1 MCWKQLVWILLTRV
15 LFTVYCW
22 SCQIN
27 QVKRHFSPL
36 LERQPTKLHYT
47 NMVWLVKF
55 ARSFCKFSLT
65 TSRGSA
71 EVLPVLCWFSTGSR
85 ARSSTGWVFSRAQQN
100 SWKWSLSFFSTS
112 VLRSRWTFSALLEQL
127 ASSSALSAGLRL
139 PDWASSSRT
148 TSTSVTD
155 SDNFCWH
162 CSNNFLCLG
171 SITAGRY
178 RTTQSAENNEAPVKE
193 FFVWS
198 WKKQEAIFETLR
210 DSNGF
215 FLLLRLRRV
224 SHLCQLSVS
233 DRLTLV
239 RRQSQL

>member
-1 MCWKQLVWILLTRV
+1 
-15 LFTVYCW
+15 
-22 SCQIN
+22 
-27 QVKRHFSPL
+27 
-36 LERQPTKLHYT
+36 
-47 NMVWLVKF
+47 MVWLVKF
-55 ARSFCKFSLT
+55 ARPFCKFSLT

-162 CSNNFLCLG
+162 CFNNSLCLG

-178 RTTQSAENNEAPVKE
+178 RTTQSAENEAPVKE
-193 FFVWS
+193 FFVWN

-215 FLLLRLRRV
+215 FFFFFGSGESHIFASSRFRIVWRWSDANRNFNSLSIILDLL
-224 SHLCQLSVS
+224 
-233 DRLTLV
+233 
-239 RRQSQL
+239 